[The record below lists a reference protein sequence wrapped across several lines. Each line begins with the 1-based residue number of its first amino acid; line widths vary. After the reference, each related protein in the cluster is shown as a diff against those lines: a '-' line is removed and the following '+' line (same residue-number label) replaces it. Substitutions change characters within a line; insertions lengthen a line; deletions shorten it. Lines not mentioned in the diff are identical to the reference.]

1 MQRQKR
7 PFYIIGHN
15 PNTIEEAK
23 EFLDKGA
30 NALGPDIVYAN
41 GKFYVSHQQHWS
53 YDGIPTVQEYLKAL
67 KDLLT
72 ANHYNLAL
80 IVWNMKTTDF
90 DCNDFIGLVKENF
103 CGEIFDGVAMLV
115 THGDDYGFLNRYKG
129 YYPNTGIGVDESN
142 VPAHQLQEI
151 FANAGQRNFAY
162 ADGITTFLNKPGVFK
177 NVAEALALRDGTE
190 RSRFSFVYTRVLS
203 QETSMRRYLNAH
215 IDAIFVD
222 AGSVFRL
229 KDLLTSEPY
238 SNAYTL
244 SENGYN
250 PFMPVAIPKYRLG
263 IITKNKFLAGTDA
276 HFLFTL
282 TGTNG
287 ISLTSL
293 PYNANAGGALERGT
307 ITHVAMEGTDV
318 GEIESLTI
326 EAITSGLAAGWL
338 PETIVV
344 ESNCLQTH
352 TKFAFNTAGNE
363 EWITK
368 HGGAVTKFPTR

>member
-15 PNTIEEAK
+15 PNSIEEVK
-23 EFLDKGA
+23 EYLDKGA
-30 NALGPDIVYAN
+30 NALEPDIVHAG
-41 GKFYVSHQQHWS
+41 GKFYVTHQAHIS
-53 YDGIPTVQEYLKAL
+53 YKGIPTVQDYLKAL
-67 KDLLT
+67 KELLL
-72 ANHYNLAL
+72 AEKYNLAL
-80 IVWNMKTTDF
+80 LVWDMKNTDF
-90 DCNDFIGLVKENF
+90 DCNDFIGIVKENF
-103 CGEIFDGVAMLV
+103 SGEIFDGVAMLV

-151 FANAGQRNFAY
+151 FASAGQRNFAY

-177 NVAEALALRDGTE
+177 NVSEALALRDGTD
-190 RSRFSFVYTRVLS
+190 RSRFSFVYTWVLS
-203 QETSMRRYLNAH
+203 LEGSMRRYLNAH
-215 IDAIFVD
+215 IDGIFVD
-222 AGSVFRL
+222 AGSVTRL
-229 KDLLTSEPY
+229 KELMGEEMY

-244 SENGYN
+244 AQNGYN

-263 IITKNKFLAGTDA
+263 ITTKNKFLAGTDA

-282 TGTNG
+282 TGSSG
-287 ISLTSL
+287 VSLTSL

-307 ITHVAMEGTDV
+307 ITYVAMEGVDV
-318 GEIESLTI
+318 GEIKSLTV

-344 ESNCLQTH
+344 DSNCQQTA
-352 TKFAFNTAGNE
+352 TSFVFNTGASE

-368 HGGAVTKFPTR
+368 HGGAVTKFPV